1 MNSSYYYPI
10 LFVLILGFVI
20 FSLIHYGRNVDSNI
34 QKYLEKFFLNRI
46 PFIKCTIEKSSL
58 FLKRLGELHVKNLTF
73 SIDTNSLNGLLNRQV
88 VFEIKTELDSN
99 ITFFIER
106 NVYFR
111 ANRDKSKDWN
121 ENFNLYP
128 IAYSKLGSISS
139 SLKIAIGN
147 FDLQKKKSIITTLES
162 SKVIDNLLSIPN
174 TLKILGLPAINQY
187 WKIFID
193 GIYLGFA
200 IDETWIK
207 KISQKEMENFFEII
221 LKIHNHLFSLED

>member
-46 PFIKCTIEKSSL
+46 PFIKCTIEKSSR

-121 ENFNLYP
+121 
-128 IAYSKLGSISS
+128 
-139 SLKIAIGN
+139 
-147 FDLQKKKSIITTLES
+147 
-162 SKVIDNLLSIPN
+162 
-174 TLKILGLPAINQY
+174 
-187 WKIFID
+187 
-193 GIYLGFA
+193 
-200 IDETWIK
+200 
-207 KISQKEMENFFEII
+207 
-221 LKIHNHLFSLED
+221 

>member
-1 MNSSYYYPI
+1 MDSNYYSTF
-10 LFVLILGFVI
+10 LFVLILGIVA
-20 FSLIHYGRNVDSNI
+20 FSLVHYGRNIDYRI
-34 QKYLEKFFLNRI
+34 QKYLEKLFLNRI
-46 PFIKCTIEKSSL
+46 PFKKCSIEKSSR
-58 FLKRLGELHVKNLTF
+58 FLKKLGDLQIENLSF
-73 SIDTNSLNGLLNRQV
+73 SIDSNSLNGLLNRQI

-139 SLKIAIGN
+139 SLKIAISN